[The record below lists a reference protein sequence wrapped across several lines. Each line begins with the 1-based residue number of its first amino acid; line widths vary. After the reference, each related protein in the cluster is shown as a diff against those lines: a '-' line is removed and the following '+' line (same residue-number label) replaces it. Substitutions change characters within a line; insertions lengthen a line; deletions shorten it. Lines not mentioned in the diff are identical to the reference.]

1 VQDAELRG
9 APFRRA
15 VRSYTLW
22 MLQRTQGGLRELA
35 RHVRERVRGALAG
48 TSWAALLDY
57 APRHRLGK
65 RSFRLVFE
73 PLSGGPPMADAD
85 LVFEVRK
92 SDWKETRFVE
102 GPVPTLAPGQVLF
115 RVDRFA
121 LTANN
126 VTYAFAGDMLGY
138 WRFFPCAEGWGRIPV
153 MGFADVVRSTHPE
166 VKEGTRCFGFYPMG
180 RHLVIQPGAVSPAQ
194 IVDEATHR
202 AGLAPTYAQYLP
214 TTGDAV
220 WSEKREDQ
228 ILLMR
233 GLFMTS
239 FLADDFLAEQGW
251 KGARSVLI
259 SSASSKTSIALAFQV
274 KQGARVRAIG
284 LTSARNLAFVR
295 GLGFYDEVVTYEE
308 IASLPVEPAVFVDM
322 AGDGAVT
329 AAVHRRFGDA
339 LAYDCTI
346 GATHWSAE
354 RRNEDLPGPK
364 PEFFFAPAQIVKRS
378 QDWGPQGLARR
389 LAAAWTTFC
398 DASDAWL
405 HVVRSRGR
413 DGLARVYQDTLA
425 GRTHPADGQIVSL

>member
-1 VQDAELRG
+1 
-9 APFRRA
+9 
-15 VRSYTLW
+15 
-22 MLQRTQGGLRELA
+22 
-35 RHVRERVRGALAG
+35 
-48 TSWAALLDY
+48 
-57 APRHRLGK
+57 
-65 RSFRLVFE
+65 
-73 PLSGGPPMADAD
+73 MADAD

-92 SDWKETRFVE
+92 SDWSQTRFVE
-102 GPVPTLAPGQVLF
+102 GPVPALGPGQALL

-121 LTANN
+121 VTANN
-126 VTYAFAGDMLGY
+126 VSYALSGDLLGY

-153 MGFADVVRSTHPE
+153 MGYADVIRSTHPE
-166 VKEGTRCFGFYPMG
+166 VREGTRCFGFYPMG

-194 IVDEATHR
+194 IVDGASHR
-202 AGLAPTYAQYLP
+202 AGLAPAYAQYLP
-214 TTGDAV
+214 TTGDAL

-251 KGARSVLI
+251 RGARSVLI

-274 KQGARVRAIG
+274 KQAGRVRAVG
-284 LTSARNLAFVR
+284 LTSARNLDFVR
-295 GLGFYDEVVTYEE
+295 RLGFYDEVVTYDE
-308 IASLPVEPAVFVDM
+308 IPALPVEPAVFVDM

-346 GATHWSAE
+346 GATHWSAD
-354 RRNEDLPGPK
+354 RKNDGLPGPK

-378 QDWGPQGLARR
+378 KDWGPQVLGQRI
-389 LAAAWTTFC
+389 AAAWTTFC

-413 DGLARVYQDTLA
+413 EGLERVYQDTLA
-425 GRTHPADGQIVSL
+425 GRTHPADGHIVSL